1 MFPGLFVTESPLKAA
16 ETLETFGAK
25 SELMSAERL
34 AEPRK
39 PLSVWW
45 GVAAAIPLL
54 ALNVGIWIGL
64 VLAIISGV
72 NGIIS
77 LFH

>member
-1 MFPGLFVTESPLKAA
+1 MLIVTESPLKAA
-16 ETLETFGAK
+16 DTLETFGPK
-25 SELMSAERL
+25 PDLLSAERM

-54 ALNVGIWIGL
+54 ALNIGVWIG
-64 VLAIISGV
+64 VVMAVTAGV
-72 NGIIS
+72 RFVIA
-77 LFH
+77 LLH